1 MRRIILSA
9 LTVIF
14 AATGYSQQIQ
24 VHVTKINTSL
34 IQWDSLRYSDVYED
48 VNTIYTF
55 DLDKQ
60 TMSADFP
67 FGEDITDKPIQ
78 IEVKDK
84 EYCISFKD
92 KTLDLFRDLD
102 VQIIIDS
109 SEEKPS
115 ITWNQQYMLN
125 EQRNIESLTII
136 KFIDFE
142 ML

>member
-1 MRRIILSA
+1 MKKLFLSA
-9 LTVIF
+9 V
-14 AATGYSQQIQ
+14 AAMLAVTAFSQKIQ

-34 IQWDSLRYSDVYED
+34 IQWDTLRYSDVYED
-48 VNTIYTF
+48 VNTTYTF

-67 FGEDITDKPIQ
+67 FGDDITDKPIQ
-78 IEVKDK
+78 IEVKNK
-84 EYCISFKD
+84 EYYISFKD

-109 SEEKPS
+109 SQEKPT
-115 ITWNQQYMLN
+115 ITWNQQYILN
-125 EQRNIESLTII
+125 EPRDIKSLTII

-142 ML
+142 IL

>member
-1 MRRIILSA
+1 MKRIILSA
-9 LTVIF
+9 FTIIL
-14 AATGYSQQIQ
+14 AATAHSQKIQ

-34 IQWDSLRYSDVYED
+34 IQWDTLRYSDVYDD
-48 VNTIYTF
+48 VNTTYIF

-78 IEVKDK
+78 IEVKNK

-109 SEEKPS
+109 SEETPT
-115 ITWNQQYMLN
+115 ITWNQQYILD

>member
-1 MRRIILSA
+1 MKRIILSA
-9 LTVIF
+9 FTMIL
-14 AATGYSQQIQ
+14 AATAHSQKIQ

-34 IQWDSLRYSDVYED
+34 IQWDTLRYSDVYDD
-48 VNTIYTF
+48 VNTTYIF

-78 IEVKDK
+78 IEVKNK

-92 KTLDLFRDLD
+92 KTLDLFRGLD

-109 SEEKPS
+109 SEETPT
-115 ITWNQQYMLN
+115 ITWNQQYILD

>member
-1 MRRIILSA
+1 MKKLFLSA
-9 LTVIF
+9 V
-14 AATGYSQQIQ
+14 AAMLAVTAFSQKIQ

-34 IQWDSLRYSDVYED
+34 IQWDTLRYSDVYED
-48 VNTIYTF
+48 VNTTYTF

-67 FGEDITDKPIQ
+67 FGDDITDKPIQ

-84 EYCISFKD
+84 EYYISFKD

-109 SEEKPS
+109 SQEKPT
-115 ITWNQQYMLN
+115 ITWNQQYMLD
-125 EQRNIESLTII
+125 EQRNIKSLTII